1 VSRRNRSHARDTAS
15 PAHRKFCGCRGARR
29 CQRKKK
35 KKKKKN
41 HPRPP
46 RLSHSPPSPARP
58 AHSTA
63 AVNYLPTW
71 LAPNLITLAGLAV
84 LTGAYA
90 VTAAHAPA
98 LEAAAPR
105 WVYALM
111 GAATFIYLH
120 LDVLDGKQARRTGSS
135 SPLGQ
140 LFDHGCDALAVHLLI
155 VGIGASIDTGLT
167 AKAVLG
173 QLAVMAPWIAAHWE
187 EYHSGHIRYGNGW
200 WGVTEANYVL
210 IALHTVTACAGPGVW
225 RASAPGLA
233 ARVGLDPTFPALP
246 PRLAAVLSTWVGTD
260 LLLVGIVSA
269 GVFQVSG
276 PLWRVLVS
284 RRDAPLAPGLAGAKQ
299 LGRGAAARHA
309 AHLALLLGLGAAAMM
324 EPIRAGRADWHVR
337 VVFGSFGIVYAL
349 EVSGRW
355 RARGGE
361 GDERERERGRACPH
375 HAPGEREKKKHT
387 RTPTTH
393 PSSPLLQASKLIMDH
408 MAKEPFEPAW
418 WPLAALGAG
427 IANSAGG
434 DGASGLVAPPP
445 AFDSA
450 VLALVAAGYLH
461 YVLGVISET
470 CAYLGIQCLT
480 IKPVVAAAGNGG
492 GGGGGRAAS
501 KAGAKPKKV
510 VAAKAA
516 APAPAAPRSRAAAA
530 KPAPPAAAAAAAAT
544 VKATRTT
551 RSTRARG

>member
-1 VSRRNRSHARDTAS
+1 MPYLSRRALEGLANYKYVASGLTWLDDIHQPAWNGVWNRESWRGDAAQREREAAGGGGGRPPARHLHAGERPGICGCLIPS
-15 PAHRKFCGCRGARR
+15 PAPPRPGPWAIILCRGVGEQAEPLARAR
-29 CQRKKK
+29 HRVACASKILRLPRRQAVSA
-35 KKKKKN
+35 KKKKN

-246 PRLAAVLSTWVGTD
+246 PRLAALLSTWVGTD

-361 GDERERERGRACPH
+361 GDEREREREREREGEP
-375 HAPGEREKKKHT
+375 APTTRLEREREKK
-387 RTPTTH
+387 TH
-393 PSSPLLQASKLIMDH
+393 ERPPLTLPLPCFRPPS
-408 MAKEPFEPAW
+408 
-418 WPLAALGAG
+418 
-427 IANSAGG
+427 
-434 DGASGLVAPPP
+434 
-445 AFDSA
+445 
-450 VLALVAAGYLH
+450 
-461 YVLGVISET
+461 
-470 CAYLGIQCLT
+470 
-480 IKPVVAAAGNGG
+480 
-492 GGGGGRAAS
+492 
-501 KAGAKPKKV
+501 
-510 VAAKAA
+510 
-516 APAPAAPRSRAAAA
+516 
-530 KPAPPAAAAAAAAT
+530 
-544 VKATRTT
+544 
-551 RSTRARG
+551 